1 MWSRRIQRE
10 ISIDSNTCLF
20 VMVLVILD
28 QPQLRCGEQIGISS
42 QAVVV
47 VVVMVMV
54 DDGWMDVVVLAC
66 G

>member
-1 MWSRRIQRE
+1 
-10 ISIDSNTCLF
+10 
-20 VMVLVILD
+20 MVLVILD

-47 VVVMVMV
+47 MVMV